1 MGSWFVAISLTIL
14 LFWGEEVTKRMFR
27 LGPRGVVSM
36 LILSGIIT
44 MAVAA
49 STLFGLI
56 VVLLA
61 SQTLAR
67 LELQSSGLSRRLT
80 LLLMVILSIGT
91 LSGGWIAGIYYP
103 SSPYWLTSFLMAGQ

>member
-1 MGSWFVAISLTIL
+1 
-14 LFWGEEVTKRMFR
+14 
-27 LGPRGVVSM
+27 M

-49 STLFGLI
+49 STLFGMI

-67 LELQSSGLSRRLT
+67 LELQSAGLSRRLT

-91 LSGGWIAGIYYP
+91 LSAGWIVGQNHYP
-103 SSPYWLTSFLMAGQ
+103 SSPYWLTSFLLSRS